1 MVERAPPSAVG
12 SHDTIACEGR
22 LRRRRRRRRRRAV
35 SQRTVWPDLFVASSP
50 TLDYD
55 LSLSETEEQFVIEQ
69 FVPELVV
76 EVLAVAN
83 FPVTSRLDVG
93 SRCSNRGE
101 PLL

>member
-22 LRRRRRRRRRRAV
+22 LRRRRRRAV